1 MKPVSE
7 ATGLENRLRRSR
19 MRLRRVCGAHGVRAD
34 AATMRPEMS
43 GQSGIRV
50 AVAGFGRFASDVT
63 RGLAALD
70 GIEIVGISRRQ
81 GDDETIR
88 VGETLVARYRDVGT
102 MIRACRPDVLLEA
115 TLPEFAMAHSLA
127 ALTSGVRPVV
137 ATSGVS
143 DSDLLELG
151 RVCID
156 HSLGGVVAPNLS
168 VGAVILMHLSAIAGR
183 FFEHADI
190 IEYHRDRKA
199 DAPSGTAVHTARLM
213 QREREGSFTRV
224 PSRTVTVPDVRGGE
238 ASGIG
243 IHSIRLPGLVA
254 HQEVIF
260 GGTGQTLTLRHDA
273 MSNDSYVP
281 GAALAI
287 RHAMETTGL
296 TVGLGTLLGLEL

>member
-1 MKPVSE
+1 M
-7 ATGLENRLRRSR
+7 
-19 MRLRRVCGAHGVRAD
+19 RRVCVADGVRAD

-50 AVAGFGRFASDVT
+50 AVAGFGRLASDVT
-63 RGLAALD
+63 RGLAAVGGMD
-70 GIEIVGISRRQ
+70 IVGIARRQ
-81 GDDETIR
+81 GDDATIR

-102 MIRACRPDVLLEA
+102 MIRGSRPDVLLEA
-115 TLPEFAMAHSLA
+115 TLPEFAMEHSLA
-127 ALTSGVRPVV
+127 ALASGVRPVV

-143 DSDLLELG
+143 DRDLEELG
-151 RVCID
+151 RACAD
-156 HSLGGVVAPNLS
+156 RSLGGVVAPNLS
-168 VGAVILMHLSAIAGR
+168 VGAVVLMHLAAIAGR

-238 ASGIG
+238 ANGIG

-281 GAALAI
+281 GAVLAI

-296 TVGLGTLLGLEL
+296 TVGLGTLLGLER